1 MGCRY
6 EQEWHGMQTS
16 SGKDCW
22 LFEEADDYVVDFNEL
37 DNNNDN
43 DHDRIHS
50 DHATTI
56 KCMQSQCPNQLV
68 LLFSSWTPPF
78 ICLLSPL
85 HVIAGIVNGPD
96 RICLLIDRKSILQV
110 RDGGLIDVSL

>member
-1 MGCRY
+1 MDHWNLHAVDEKR
-6 EQEWHGMQTS
+6 WAADMSRNGMACKHKARIA
-16 SGKDCW
+16 GW
-22 LFEEADDYVVDFNEL
+22 LAEEADDYVVDFNEL

-68 LLFSSWTPPF
+68 LLFSS
-78 ICLLSPL
+78 
-85 HVIAGIVNGPD
+85 
-96 RICLLIDRKSILQV
+96 
-110 RDGGLIDVSL
+110 

>member
-1 MGCRY
+1 MA
-6 EQEWHGMQTS
+6 WHANIIRQGLL
-16 SGKDCW
+16 CW
-22 LFEEADDYVVDFNEL
+22 LVEEADDYVVDFNEL

-85 HVIAGIVNGPD
+85 HMIAGMVNDPV

-110 RDGGLIDVSL
+110 RDGGLIDVPL